1 MRPRR
6 QTLLALLSLLL
17 IVPAAAA
24 CGGGDSLTNPQ
35 FQPEIVN
42 NVDSFELQATGITD
56 VSEVRVY
63 TWTNTGTTASVDKS
77 TTLTA
82 GSGTLTILD
91 ADGQQVYSGPITN
104 DGSSSTQAGT
114 AGDWT
119 VRVVLTNA
127 SGTVNFRVQKA

>member
-6 QTLLALLSLLL
+6 QTLFALLFSLA
-17 IVPAAAA
+17 IAPATAA

-56 VSEVRVY
+56 ISETRAY

-91 ADGQQVYSGPITN
+91 ADGQQVYSGPVTN
-104 DGSSSTQAGT
+104 DGSNSTQTGA

-119 VRVVLTNA
+119 VRIVLTNA
-127 SGTVNFRVQKA
+127 SGTINFRVQKG